1 MRNQRMPAG
10 SAPCEAYQGAEM
22 RRRIDTC
29 RERLRRN
36 RAARRI
42 AERVT
47 PHTSETAEELLVLRA
62 LAAAGTD
69 VRGEET

>member
-10 SAPCEAYQGAEM
+10 SAPCGGYQVAEIG
-22 RRRIDTC
+22 RGIEGC

-42 AERVT
+42 AERAT
-47 PHTSETAEELLVLRA
+47 PHTFESAEDLPELA
-62 LAAAGTD
+62 LAPAGTE

>member
-1 MRNQRMPAG
+1 MRNQRMLAG
-10 SAPCEAYQGAEM
+10 SSPCESYPMAET
-22 RRRIDTC
+22 RRGIDGC

-47 PHTSETAEELLVLRA
+47 PHTFETVEELPELA
-62 LAAAGTD
+62 LASAGTE
-69 VRGEET
+69 VPGEET